1 MVVADGVIYGRL
13 TYGNTM
19 KYIVMAVSSNF
30 GNMFSVLVASIW
42 LPYLPMLPIH
52 ILVQNLLYDISQI
65 SIPWDNMDPEFLMV
79 SHRWSLKSVLYF
91 MLFMGPWS
99 SIFDI
104 TTFIYMWFYFDIQ
117 TNDDQ
122 NKVRQFQTTW
132 FNEGLLTQTFIVHM
146 IRTPKIPFIQSRAS
160 NIVIAM
166 TLIIVSVGLAVPY
179 IPEINTWIN
188 MVHLDPMVYP
198 YIFAA
203 ILSYCIVVQ
212 FAKVIY
218 IKIFGEW
225 F

>member
-1 MVVADGVIYGRL
+1 
-13 TYGNTM
+13 
-19 KYIVMAVSSNF
+19 MAVSSNF

-65 SIPWDNMDPEFLMV
+65 AIPWDNMDPEFLMV

-104 TTFIYMWFYFDIQ
+104 TTFVYMYYYFDIK
-117 TNDDQ
+117 TKDDQ
-122 NKVRQFQTTW
+122 NKVREFQTTW

-160 NIVIAM
+160 NIVITM

-179 IPEINTWIN
+179 IPAINTWID
-188 MVHLDPMVYP
+188 MVHLHPMVYP

-203 ILSYCIVVQ
+203 ILSYCILVQ

-218 IKIFGEW
+218 IRIFGEW

>member
-1 MVVADGVIYGRL
+1 
-13 TYGNTM
+13 M

-65 SIPWDNMDPEFLMV
+65 AIPWDNMDPEFLMV

-104 TTFIYMWFYFDIQ
+104 TTFIYMWFYFDIK
-117 TNDDQ
+117 TDDDE
-122 NKVRQFQTTW
+122 NKVREFQTTW

-160 NIVIAM
+160 NVVITM
-166 TLIIVSVGLAVPY
+166 TLVIVSVGLAVPY
-179 IPEINTWIN
+179 IPGINTWID
-188 MVHLDPMVYP
+188 MVHLHPMVYP

-203 ILSYCIVVQ
+203 ILSYCILVQ

-218 IKIFGEW
+218 IRIFGEW